1 MYRSASPLSV
11 DQIARYAPS
20 VLATEAHESRSDR
33 YAYIPT
39 MTVIDGL
46 RKEGFEVYGVGQNRT
61 RIEGKRNFTKHVVR
75 MRHASMLAP
84 KVGDSIAEIILTNS
98 HDGSSGYQLSSGFFR
113 LVCSNGMVVGNA
125 QNDISVR
132 HSGNVMDNVI
142 EGATR
147 VLDDLQ
153 IGMERISQ
161 FQGIQL
167 NREEQVVLA
176 NAALQLR
183 YDNPAEA
190 PIVATSLLTPRRWDD
205 RANDLWSTFNRIQE
219 SVIKGGVRGRNANGR
234 RMSTRAVTGV
244 TEDLKLNKALWSLA
258 DGMAQIKTN
267 QIDVRELVSA

>member
-46 RKEGFEVYGVGQNRT
+46 RNEGFEVYAVGQNRT

-98 HDGSSGYQLSSGFFR
+98 HDGSSGYQLSSGFYR

-190 PIVATSLLTPRRWDD
+190 PIVASSLLTARRWDD